1 MARRGP
7 ILKTRVRADRKISL
21 DKSFR
26 SSELSAMM
34 NRRDIARGRGASC
47 FAAQDPWRKRR
58 NKKPTKALK
67 TNVSATSRDFVP
79 NDFNGLQLRIVSLGA
94 IFPSFGANHSLSAGS
109 A

>member
-7 ILKTRVRADRKISL
+7 IVKTRVRADRKISL

-58 NKKPTKALK
+58 NPWRKRRNKKPTKALK

-79 NDFNGLQLRIVSLGA
+79 NDFNGLQLRIVSL
-94 IFPSFGANHSLSAGS
+94 
-109 A
+109 